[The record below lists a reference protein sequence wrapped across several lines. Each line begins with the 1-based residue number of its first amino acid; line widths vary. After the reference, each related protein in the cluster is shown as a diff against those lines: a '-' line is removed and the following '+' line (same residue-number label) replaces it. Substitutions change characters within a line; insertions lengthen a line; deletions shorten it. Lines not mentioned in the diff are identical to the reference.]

1 MKRRDHETS
10 SIPPN
15 ADAIDVGA
23 DLRRKLVEL
32 RSGEFSVAAPDRLQ
46 PGDLVAERYAIV
58 RHLGRGAFCEVF
70 EASDRE
76 NDGAACAIKVPR
88 AEGKSSE
95 ELITRFRVEVR
106 AASLIDSLHAASAF
120 DAGLLDDGRPFYA
133 MEFLRGLS
141 LAGLLV
147 RDDRVHPAHVAMIGI
162 DILHALHE
170 AHTRGIIHR
179 DIKPSNALVVRHPSA
194 PRPYARVIDFGIAK
208 VLDSGDFNASMMNLT
223 GDGRSPCTPLYA
235 APEQM
240 RGSVTPK
247 SDLYSLA
254 MLLAALIEGYAP
266 YGEHRGAMLIS
277 RQLDGGEVPWGRGR
291 WRARSPTSSPSPGRS
306 RPIGASTRRSP
317 CAERCSRSANASGTS
332 PSPPSSTCRTTTSTS
347 RVSVPPTAATSRS
360 SSARPPRL
368 YR

>member
-46 PGDLVAERYAIV
+46 PGDVVAERYAIV

-106 AASLIDSLHAASAF
+106 AASLIDSPHAASAF

-179 DIKPSNALVVRHPSA
+179 DIKPSNALVVRRERA
-194 PRPYARVIDFGIAK
+194 AAYARVIDFGIAK

-223 GDGRSPCTPLYA
+223 GDGRRPCAALRGARADARLRDTEERPLLPRHAAGGAHRGLRALWRAPRRDADLSPARWWRGALGAADDGEPARRHHRHRRAEVARPALRLGARHAPSAALGPRTPPGRA
-235 APEQM
+235 RAPELYL
-240 RGSVTPK
+240 PDD
-247 SDLYSLA
+247 DLDF
-254 MLLAALIEGYAP
+254 EGV
-266 YGEHRGAMLIS
+266 GTT
-277 RQLDGGEVPWGRGR
+277 DGGDV
-291 WRARSPTSSPSPGRS
+291 T
-306 RPIGASTRRSP
+306 
-317 CAERCSRSANASGTS
+317 
-332 PSPPSSTCRTTTSTS
+332 
-347 RVSVPPTAATSRS
+347 
-360 SSARPPRL
+360 L
-368 YR
+368 L

>member
-106 AASLIDSLHAASAF
+106 AASLIDSPHAASAF

-179 DIKPSNALVVRHPSA
+179 DIKPSNALVVRHPRR

-277 RQLDGGEVPWGRGR
+277 RQLDGGEVPWGPRTMESPLADIIAIAGQKSPDR
-291 WRARSPTSSPSPGRS
+291 RFDSALAMRRALLSVR
-306 RPIGASTRRSP
+306 
-317 CAERCSRSANASGTS
+317 ERLRDEPEPPELYLPDDDLDFEGVGT
-332 PSPPSSTCRTTTSTS
+332 TDGGDVT
-347 RVSVPPTAATSRS
+347 
-360 SSARPPRL
+360 L
-368 YR
+368 L